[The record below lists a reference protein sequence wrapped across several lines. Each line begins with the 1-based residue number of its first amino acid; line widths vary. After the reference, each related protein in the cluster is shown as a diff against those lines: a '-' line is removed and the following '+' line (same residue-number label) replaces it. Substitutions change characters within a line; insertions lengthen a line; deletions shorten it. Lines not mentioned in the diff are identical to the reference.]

1 MKKLSLVQ
9 IACFSM
15 LELLTVPA
23 NADPCYTEINNVL
36 TQLSNDTLESC
47 IRALRAAKAN
57 GSSTGAG
64 KWGTHSVVVDING
77 SAYVDGQFVGVVPS
91 SQEESTATPFIKWEG
106 QEQSNWN
113 YYRNNQPK

>member
-15 LELLTVPA
+15 LELLTVPV

-36 TQLSNDTLESC
+36 TQLSNDTLASC

-64 KWGTHSVVVDING
+64 QWGTHSVVVDING
-77 SAYVDGQFVGVVPS
+77 SAYVDGQFVGVAPS
-91 SQEESTATPFIKWEG
+91 SQEEGTASPFNRWDG

-113 YYRNNQPK
+113 YFRYNQPK